1 MKFTIYGSGCAK
13 CKQLTANAED
23 AANAKG
29 VEYDVEKVTDT
40 NAIIDA
46 GIMRTPALAIDG
58 EIVIEGKVANVDEIQ
73 KLMAC

>member
-1 MKFTIYGSGCAK
+1 MKFTIYGSGCSK
-13 CKQLTANAED
+13 CKQLTLNAEQ

-29 VEYDVEKVTDT
+29 LQYEVEKVTDT

-58 EIVIEGKVANVDEIQ
+58 EIVIEGKVASAEDIQ
-73 KLMAC
+73 QLLG

>member
-13 CKQLTANAED
+13 CKQLTANAEE

-29 VEYDVEKVTDT
+29 VKYEIEKVTDT

-58 EIVIEGKVANVDEIQ
+58 EIVIEGKVANADEIQ
-73 KLMAC
+73 HLLP

>member
-23 AANAKG
+23 AASAKG
-29 VEYDVEKVTDT
+29 VEYEIEKVTDT

-46 GIMRTPALAIDG
+46 GIMHTPALAIDG
-58 EIVIEGKVANVDEIQ
+58 EIVIEGKVINADQIQ
-73 KLMAC
+73 QLLA

>member
-1 MKFTIYGSGCAK
+1 MKFTIYGSGCSK
-13 CKQLTANAED
+13 CKQLTANAVD

-29 VEYDVEKVTDT
+29 LEYEIEKVTDT

-58 EIVIEGKVANVDEIQ
+58 EIVIEGKVAKTDEIR
-73 KLMAC
+73 KLLV

>member
-13 CKQLTANAED
+13 CKQLTANAEE
-23 AANAKG
+23 AAKAKG
-29 VEYDVEKVTDT
+29 LEYELEKVTDT

-58 EIVIEGKVANVDEIQ
+58 EIVIEGKVATADEVQ
-73 KLMAC
+73 QLLA

>member
-13 CKQLTANAED
+13 CKQLTANAEE

-29 VEYDVEKVTDT
+29 LSYEVEKITDT

-46 GIMRTPALAIDG
+46 GILRTPALAIDD
-58 EIVIEGKVANVDEIQ
+58 EILIEGKVASAEEIG
-73 KLMAC
+73 KLLS